1 MIQDLENIFREF
13 DKVAKFDALLNDP
26 KFGIAVSNPKET
38 LDEFLA
44 RFTSAIAPLD
54 FTDRYKISNLRR
66 TLSEQLR
73 FKMADG
79 TTYSSFSQYVSR
91 CCQCDLDLRQADGLS
106 TQNRSD
112 KSKGIG
118 PGSNA
123 SERRIGN

>member
-44 RFTSAIAPLD
+44 RFTSVIAPLD
-54 FTDRYKISNLRR
+54 FTDRHKISNLRR

-79 TTYSSFSQYVSR
+79 TTYGSFSQ
-91 CCQCDLDLRQADGLS
+91 
-106 TQNRSD
+106 
-112 KSKGIG
+112 
-118 PGSNA
+118 
-123 SERRIGN
+123 